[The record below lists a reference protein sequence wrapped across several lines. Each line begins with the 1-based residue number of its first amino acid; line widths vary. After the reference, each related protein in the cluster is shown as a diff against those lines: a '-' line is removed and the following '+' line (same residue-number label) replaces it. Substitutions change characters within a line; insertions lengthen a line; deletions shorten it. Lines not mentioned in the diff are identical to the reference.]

1 MTTMPAYISNFCPL
15 VLVLVLLT
23 VPAWAGFSWGAGC
36 EGGNG
41 TFAVN
46 LTTVGEVVT
55 IGSIP
60 LGKWNVRILLTA
72 SSDVDVQIYD
82 TNDKTKFVNDG
93 KAIVAW
99 CADAATCNIGA
110 LGSDEGVGYVE
121 YKAMRVGYS
130 GYGGMDGMP

>member
-1 MTTMPAYISNFCPL
+1 MTMPAYISNFCPL

-55 IGSIP
+55 IGFYSTW
-60 LGKWNVRILLTA
+60 KVE
-72 SSDVDVQIYD
+72 
-82 TNDKTKFVNDG
+82 
-93 KAIVAW
+93 
-99 CADAATCNIGA
+99 CADPP
-110 LGSDEGVGYVE
+110 
-121 YKAMRVGYS
+121 YS
-130 GYGGMDGMP
+130 LIRR